1 MVAEAADLLLRAE
14 EVRWTMTLGVVDD
27 WLHVSLRTVDR
38 DRHAGRV
45 ARNLAGRR
53 GFGGGH
59 QALAAAQIPLN
70 GSNDERQIRKMVKDL
85 TKRFL
90 RATGNPKA
98 TAKRLCS

>member
-1 MVAEAADLLLRAE
+1 M
-14 EVRWTMTLGVVDD
+14 TMGVIDR
-27 WLHVSLRTVDR
+27 WLHVSLRTVDN
-38 DRHAGRV
+38 DRHAGRI

-59 QALAAAQIPLN
+59 QALAAAQIPLK
-70 GSNDERQIRKMVKDL
+70 GSNGELQIRKMVRDL

-98 TAKRLCS
+98 TGQRLCT